1 MYSYNNHYDPSL
13 DDHRVFPFSTL
24 ENVAFGPGQAGEGF
38 GFPGPPP
45 AVPGSGGLPNFPGS
59 GGVSPGFPTAPGS
72 GGVSPGFP
80 AAPGSGGVSPG
91 FPAAPG
97 SGGGGQPPSAPP
109 PAFTP
114 QKSQVQAFTIDP
126 GGIRA
131 CLFRYTYIWLR
142 RDAFWFYPTFVG
154 RNSIAGFRW
163 TGFNWVYF
171 GIDLN
176 RIQSFQCF

>member
-1 MYSYNNHYDPSL
+1 MHFYNDHYDPSL
-13 DDHRVFPFSTL
+13 DEQHEFPFSTL
-24 ENVAFGPGQAGEGF
+24 ENVFLEPRQTGGGFGP
-38 GFPGPPP
+38 PGPPP
-45 AVPGSGGLPNFPGS
+45 GFPGS
-59 GGVSPGFPTAPGS
+59 GGPPGFPGTGGVIPGFPTIPG
-72 GGVSPGFP
+72 V
-80 AAPGSGGVSPG
+80 
-91 FPAAPG
+91 
-97 SGGGGQPPSAPP
+97 GGGGQPPSAPP

-114 QKSQVQAFTIDP
+114 QISQVQTFAVDP
-126 GGIRA
+126 GAIRN

-142 RDAFWFYPTFVG
+142 RSAFWFFPTFVG